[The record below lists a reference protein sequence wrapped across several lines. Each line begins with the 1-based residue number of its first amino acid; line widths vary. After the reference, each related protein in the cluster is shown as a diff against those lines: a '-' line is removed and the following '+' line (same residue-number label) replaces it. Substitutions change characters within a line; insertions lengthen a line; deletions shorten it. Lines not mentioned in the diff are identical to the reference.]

1 MNKRHRNTSPLWV
14 ALAATIALTVSGCAW
29 SNGGSSADTT
39 ASTSPSASPVPTGD
53 VTGTTTVAK
62 LKELCASPK
71 EVAGYLAGLPGPRQG
86 AGGKP
91 FATGSTNV
99 VDDTLRGIVTD
110 AASAAAAQVYWGQLD
125 AGRILGSTAPQGAL
139 NTEQLA
145 KVVEGN
151 PTVWKQQCEA
161 LASQLGAALTPAGNP
176 RVVDLA
182 TLSNDTK
189 PTQIAVLVYSDD
201 YTKSYWLCQQAVPT
215 SGYRVLV
222 FNRYSGDQKTGLDPQ
237 VYISVDQRTLITLGC
252 PAGAVAANFFAV
264 DKPQASA
271 SPSPSSTSTSPS
283 GGGSGKNNPSAGT
296 GHGGNTGG
304 GCGSTCGNGN
314 NGGGG
319 GSSPSPTCTTN
330 CGGGGG
336 GGSSPSPTCT
346 TNCGGG
352 GGSPTPKP
360 TCTTNCGGG
369 SPTPTPTKTPTHT
382 PTPTPTPTPSASCPP
397 GTVVMPGPTPGTY
410 VCKALQPSGPPT
422 GAP

>member
-1 MNKRHRNTSPLWV
+1 MKRHYKSPRLV
-14 ALAATIALTVSGCAW
+14 ALAATIALTLTGCAW
-29 SNGGSSADTT
+29 SSGGSSADTPS
-39 ASTSPSASPVPTGD
+39 ASTSPSASPVPTGE
-53 VTGTTTVAK
+53 VTGTTTVNK
-62 LKELCASPK
+62 LKELCTSPK

-91 FATGSTNV
+91 LATGTSNV
-99 VDDTLRGIVTD
+99 VDDSLQAVVTD
-110 AASAAAAQVYWGQLD
+110 AASAAAAMIYWGQID

-139 NTEQLA
+139 DTAQLA
-145 KVVEGN
+145 KVVRDN
-151 PTVWKQQCEA
+151 PAVWKQQCEA

-189 PTQIAVLVYSDD
+189 PTQIAILVYSDD
-201 YTKSYWLCQQAVPT
+201 YAKSYWLCQQAVPT

-222 FNRYSGDQKTGLDPQ
+222 FNRYSGDKKTGLDPQ

-319 GSSPSPTCTTN
+319 GTTPSPTCTTN
-330 CGGGGG
+330 CGG
-336 GGSSPSPTCT
+336 S
-346 TNCGGG
+346 GG

-369 SPTPTPTKTPTHT
+369 GTSTPTPKPTPTPTKTPTHT
-382 PTPTPTPTPSASCPP
+382 PTPTPTPTPSDSCTGYPVPDSCKSPQPTGPPP
-397 GTVVMPGPTPGTY
+397 G
-410 VCKALQPSGPPT
+410 
-422 GAP
+422 AP